1 MARESSIKIYRST
14 GTSAPAS
21 LSAGELAW
29 IDDNGAGTLYIG
41 DATAGAVKTIGGAPG
56 GDWGTALRTD
66 TALLGTTTMA
76 ALTGG
81 VGAFDLTASN
91 ATAATQTTGNS
102 STKLATTAFVATAV
116 SNAAPDMDAISDTN
130 IGTGGAAPAAGHV
143 LVYDGVN
150 STWDNQP
157 ISGDVTLA
165 EDGTTSI
172 ISIPNGMVQ
181 MGTDTDGNFVAAVTD
196 VANETA
202 VNITSGVG
210 NAGDSVA
217 VGLATNIITQGDLTI
232 AGDLIVSGNTTQVN
246 TNTIELEDP
255 MLVLGDGSASTT
267 GDRGIEVRYNNSG
280 AQTGFFGL
288 DSTDQSFRF
297 YKTAVI
303 NATTNIVDSANA
315 GSVLGNAF
323 FGEIDGTT
331 IDASVGLVAPLA
343 TVTSVVATS
352 LTGALQT
359 VSQPNVTTM
368 AGLTSAATLETI
380 GTITTGVWNGTTIAA
395 ANGGTGQSSYTTGD
409 LVYANSGTTLT
420 KLTAAGNGSKMLK
433 MNAGATAPEWS
444 DEIDGG
450 SF

>member
-181 MGTDTDGNFVAAVTD
+181 MGTDTDGNFVSAVTA
-196 VANETA
+196 VSGETS

-217 VGLATNIITQGDLTI
+217 VGLDNNVTIPNNLIVTGDLT
-232 AGDLIVSGNTTQVN
+232 VSGTNTVVNTT
-246 TNTIELEDP
+246 TTSLADP
-255 MLVLGDGSASTT
+255 VFKLGSDSSPSDAK
-267 GDRGIEVRYNNSG
+267 DRGIEIAYYNGS
-280 AQTGFFGL
+280 AKQGFFGMD
-288 DSTDQSFRF
+288 DSDQKFKYWSDC
-297 YKTAVI
+297 TI
-303 NATTNIVDSANA
+303 ANNVVTA
-315 GSVLGNAF
+315 GSVGNVE

-331 IDASVGLVAPLA
+331 IDASVELVAPLA
-343 TVTSVVATS
+343 TVTSVVATN
-352 LTGALQT
+352 LTGELQT
-359 VSQPNVTTM
+359 AAQPNVT
-368 AGLTSAATLETI
+368 EI
-380 GTITTGVWNGTTIAA
+380 GTITAGAWNADKIEQAY
-395 ANGGTGQSSYTTGD
+395 GGTGRTATTNND
-409 LVYANSGTTLT
+409 LLIGNSGGPMTVLAMGSAD
-420 KLTAAGNGSKMLK
+420 KFLHVNAAGNALEYTDTM
-433 MNAGATAPEWS
+433 
-444 DEIDGG
+444 DGG